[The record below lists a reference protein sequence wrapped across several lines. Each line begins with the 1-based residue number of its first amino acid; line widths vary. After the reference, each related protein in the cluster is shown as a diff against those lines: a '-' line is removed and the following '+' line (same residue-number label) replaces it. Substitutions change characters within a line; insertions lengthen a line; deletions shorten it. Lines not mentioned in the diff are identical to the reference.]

1 MQLLGAG
8 PVPVLGLTGRG
19 LVSRGASSHMRPCRS
34 SQRGAGDQAHGSLS
48 RQLALLPHRHRQGPR
63 ALSPQVLTS
72 LLRSRA
78 WAAVACVQGCRLRVV
93 LPPVT
98 QQQAPARGPALWA
111 SSGSLERPPR
121 AWALPARQVALGR
134 SLGAGGRGLLTLTR
148 MSGFQARPHPD
159 RALHPHLCARLRD
172 SAGGDTSG
180 HGLQHQ
186 EVSGRPVAVGPGRAQ
201 ARRAPAPRLPLGPR
215 SGPSGMG
222 PAAPV
227 GWGGPEYVPV
237 DPGIQ
242 PEERFWSAVHPR
254 QPQPP

>member
-1 MQLLGAG
+1 MAPSAGGCEDAAAGCVACPCPRPDWQGAG
-8 PVPVLGLTGRG
+8 LQGGF
-19 LVSRGASSHMRPCRS
+19 
-34 SQRGAGDQAHGSLS
+34 
-48 RQLALLPHRHRQGPR
+48 LPHEALQVQPEGCGGPSPR
-63 ALSPQVLTS
+63 PPQPQALTP

-78 WAAVACVQGCRLRVV
+78 WAAVACVQGCRLGVV

-121 AWALPARQVALGR
+121 AWALPAWQVALGR
-134 SLGAGGRGLLTLTR
+134 SLGAGGRELLTLTR
-148 MSGFQARPHPD
+148 VSGFQARPHPD

-172 SAGGDTSG
+172 SAGGDASG

-215 SGPSGMG
+215 SGPSGTG

-242 PEERFWSAVHPR
+242 PEERLWSAVHPR